1 MIFSSID
8 ESDSWISAL
17 LDGQGWKPPFRL
29 AGSGPTLV
37 EDGDACEGFV
47 DAWRKTEVLKHI
59 EQWLPV
65 TEPLEND
72 NEGNPDKS
80 FDSRDN
86 QNSTTT
92 DMASPMNTST
102 TSPARNPSQ
111 DTGTIPSTS
120 DSIAQDV
127 ENNINSILMATQVF
141 SPLEDTTM
149 RQESLSRPQSGRSE
163 LPDNWL
169 AYVLESRDNR
179 SSTADSMSH
188 GDRCSLWAVLAYSS
202 HLSKTEEHST
212 SAVALHA
219 RTMHLLGEKLENRGD
234 KTATWLAAGKAT
246 YAAAA
251 LLLAPDT
258 TTATQGQLDE
268 GSKRTLACCFRS
280 DLAKVGTLATDSM
293 EEWEPW
299 QMRDGQGLTFHS
311 HHSPG
316 HIISTFNHLVQLA
329 VFLNDLLRLRNQD
342 DENER
347 LRKLDRT
354 LKSWSQQNN
363 PQCQTSSGAEAS
375 PQMFNLQLIYGRMEE
390 QCRLLEQRMKSMG
403 TSPTPPTV
411 VILLCWFER
420 SVDSQVRVQNHAR
433 MRMQLQA
440 LRMSISTTI
449 ESYLQTQTPLKD
461 THESASNL
469 FNDGSMSNSFA
480 QSGGQS
486 TQSAFHLGFA
496 TPASSGLSTQ
506 SRESNPSI
514 FQGLGDPYNRNS
526 TRNTPMGQSNLL
538 TTQTQGLMSQP
549 PSMGPD
555 MNIDPLLDAASAE
568 MDANELFQSL
578 ASLDSA
584 DWSTNPPEFMEHLGI
599 PRGIASDLQS
609 FFDKDPGSTFT
620 CSDQKSPRSITM
632 AEFRPALLSASLGR
646 AWLHDFDKKTSS
658 TLQRS
663 STIPTSRPPTTDH
676 LLAATTHIRKVLD
689 GLKLTVIG
697 LQPFLFYEGLLDR
710 EQHARLIEKIKVWF
724 KLAKILGT
732 NTIQIPA
739 NFLPA
744 EKLTGDMGVIVG
756 DLVELA
762 DLGLKEDPPIRFAY
776 ESLCWSTHIDTW
788 GKSWEVACK
797 VDRPNFGLCLD
808 TFNIA
813 GRVWGDPAS
822 PTGQTPN
829 ADADLK
835 ESMERLVRDVDLAKV
850 FYIQVVDAER
860 MESPLVKGHPF
871 HVDGN
876 PARMNWSRNARAY
889 IYETDRGAY
898 LPVEDVARVLIGKLG
913 YKGWISM
920 ELFSRTM
927 SEEGEGV
934 PADHARR
941 GIEAWKKFVQRLELN
956 K

>member
-1 MIFSSID
+1 MSPLRRHRTSAGDDDHERPTSTRKTKRARTDGEESDDVTAHGKTRMRVTRACNECRKRKDRCDGGRPECRPCLDAGRSCSYNPPKKRGLRTGYVRALEILLGMIFSSID

-29 AGSGPTLV
+29 AAIGPTLAD
-37 EDGDACEGFV
+37 DGDACEGFV

-59 EQWLPV
+59 EQWLSV
-65 TEPLEND
+65 AEPLEND
-72 NEGNPDKS
+72 NEGNSDKS
-80 FDSRDN
+80 FDSRVKEAIPLITKIRGEQDS
-86 QNSTTT
+86 QNSTIT

-120 DSIAQDV
+120 DSIAQDA
-127 ENNINSILMATQVF
+127 ENNIDSILMATQVF
-141 SPLEDTTM
+141 SPLQDTTM

-163 LPDNWL
+163 LPDNWSILLDTYFSNTHSWLPIFQKHEILRL
-169 AYVLESRDNR
+169 AYVLESCDNR

-219 RTMHLLGEKLENRGD
+219 RTRHLLGEKLEKYELGHIRAHMILALLHLSRGD

-258 TTATQGQLDE
+258 TNTSQGQLDE
-268 GSKRTLACCFRS
+268 GSKRTLACCFVLETMVASWLGTRPYFKRS

-299 QMRDGQGLTFHS
+299 QMRDGQGRTFHS

-342 DENER
+342 GENER
-347 LRKLDRT
+347 IRKLDRA
-354 LKSWSQQNN
+354 LQSWSQQNN
-363 PQCQTSSGAEAS
+363 PQCQTSSGAAAS
-375 PQMFNLQLIYGRMEE
+375 PQMFNLQLMYAGIFEAVRTEHLRLAGDRPSFDINDSYGRMEE
-390 QCRLLEQRMKSMG
+390 QRMLLEQRMKSMG
-403 TSPTPPTV
+403 TSSTPPTV

-420 SVDSQVRVQNHAR
+420 SVDAQVRVQNHAR

-440 LRMSISTTI
+440 LRVSISTTI

-469 FNDGSMSNSFA
+469 LNAGSMSNSFA

-526 TRNTPMGQSNLL
+526 ARNTPMGQSNLL

-555 MNIDPLLDAASAE
+555 MNIDPLLDAVSAE
-568 MDANELFQSL
+568 MDDNELFQSL

-609 FFDKDPGSTFT
+609 FFDKDPG
-620 CSDQKSPRSITM
+620 
-632 AEFRPALLSASLGR
+632 
-646 AWLHDFDKKTSS
+646 
-658 TLQRS
+658 
-663 STIPTSRPPTTDH
+663 
-676 LLAATTHIRKVLD
+676 
-689 GLKLTVIG
+689 
-697 LQPFLFYEGLLDR
+697 
-710 EQHARLIEKIKVWF
+710 
-724 KLAKILGT
+724 
-732 NTIQIPA
+732 
-739 NFLPA
+739 
-744 EKLTGDMGVIVG
+744 
-756 DLVELA
+756 
-762 DLGLKEDPPIRFAY
+762 
-776 ESLCWSTHIDTW
+776 
-788 GKSWEVACK
+788 
-797 VDRPNFGLCLD
+797 
-808 TFNIA
+808 
-813 GRVWGDPAS
+813 
-822 PTGQTPN
+822 
-829 ADADLK
+829 
-835 ESMERLVRDVDLAKV
+835 
-850 FYIQVVDAER
+850 
-860 MESPLVKGHPF
+860 
-871 HVDGN
+871 
-876 PARMNWSRNARAY
+876 
-889 IYETDRGAY
+889 
-898 LPVEDVARVLIGKLG
+898 
-913 YKGWISM
+913 
-920 ELFSRTM
+920 
-927 SEEGEGV
+927 
-934 PADHARR
+934 
-941 GIEAWKKFVQRLELN
+941 
-956 K
+956 